1 MKAGLSRA
9 LRWLGLALGL
19 LALALLAFHFAVGRA
34 ARLVPP
40 DVTLPQTQVTR
51 TADGLRRF
59 DHAYAKKVG
68 SLWQVGLSGT
78 PETIGYSHAR
88 LLYPEMVENEGI
100 LIGRFKDQVRMGWA
114 RSFLLDLAQ
123 LRYRSV
129 DRQMSPERLREIAA
143 ASRGFQPDPYADV
156 FPTYQRFVYLN
167 ALYDI
172 SLSFEG
178 SPLIGCTT
186 FTFDGAAT
194 PDGSGILA
202 RAFDFE
208 VDDIFDR
215 RKAVFLV
222 RETGKIPFASVA
234 WPGLVGV
241 VSGMNLE
248 GVAVVVHGGRARE
261 PQAMGE
267 PVVHALRRVLSEA
280 RTTEDAARL
289 LAERAP
295 MVSHIVIAT
304 DAHGRS
310 AAIERAPG
318 FPDAVRFL
326 PPRAATTNHF
336 ESALKDDP
344 KNLRVR
350 SGTSTLPRRARADR
364 LLADLP
370 ATPVTPLAAA
380 QLLRDRA
387 AADGSPLPLGDRR
400 AINALIATH
409 GVIMQS
415 GPRVLWV
422 SEAPHLLGHFR
433 GFDLRRLLAP
443 DYEPATD
450 TSAPEPLPEDELLT
464 SGQYAAWKLQANDR
478 PDPSRHE

>member
-1 MKAGLSRA
+1 MSRPKRA
-9 LRWLGLALGL
+9 LRALGIVLGACVLGLFV
-19 LALALLAFHFAVGRA
+19 FHVGVGRA

-40 DVTLPQTQVTR
+40 SVAPSAAQVTTSPGGVR
-51 TADGLRRF
+51 HFGA
-59 DHAYAKKVG
+59 AYARKVG
-68 SLWQVGLSGT
+68 SILQVGLQGDPVS
-78 PETIGYSHAR
+78 IGYSHAR

-100 LIGRFKDQVRMGWA
+100 LLGRFKDQVPVRAA
-114 RSFLLDLAQ
+114 RSLLLDLAQ
-123 LRYRSV
+123 LRYRHV
-129 DRQMSPERLREIAA
+129 DEQMSPDRLREIAA
-143 ASRGFQPDPYADV
+143 GSLGFQPDPYAEL
-156 FPTYQRFVYLN
+156 FPTFQRFVYLN

-194 PDGSGILA
+194 PDGSGVLA

-248 GVAVVVHGGRARE
+248 GVAIVVHGGRARE
-261 PQAMGE
+261 PQAIGE

-280 RTTEDAARL
+280 HTTEDAARL

-295 MVSHIVIAT
+295 MVSHIVIVT
-304 DAHGRS
+304 DAQGHS
-310 AAIERAPG
+310 ATIERAPG
-318 FPDAVRFL
+318 VKDSVRVL
-326 PPRAATTNHF
+326 PSRAATTNHF

-350 SGTSTLPRRARADR
+350 AKTSTLPRRARADR

-370 ATPVTPLAAA
+370 QNAAITPLAAA
-380 QLLRDRA
+380 TLLRDHSA
-387 AADGSPLPLGDRR
+387 ENGSALPLGDRR

-409 GVIMQS
+409 GVIMQT

-422 SEAPHLLGHFR
+422 SESPHLLGHFR
-433 GFDLRRLLAP
+433 AFDLRRLLAP
-443 DYEPATD
+443 DYDPDRD
-450 TSAPEPLPEDELLT
+450 TALGEMLPEDPLLT
-464 SGQYAAWKLQANDR
+464 SGEYTAWKAGQR
-478 PDPSRHE
+478 

>member
-1 MKAGLSRA
+1 VRSRLGRA
-9 LRWLGLALGL
+9 LRGLGVVVACLALGL
-19 LALALLAFHFAVGRA
+19 LAFHVAVGRA

-40 DVTLPQTQVTR
+40 SVTLPSAQVTTSPAGVR
-51 TADGLRRF
+51 HFGS
-59 DHAYAKKVG
+59 AYARKVG
-68 SLWQVGLSGT
+68 SILQVGLQGDPVS
-78 PETIGYSHAR
+78 IGYSHAR

-100 LIGRFKDQVRMGWA
+100 LLGRFKAQVPAAAA
-114 RSFLLDLAQ
+114 RSLLLDLAQ
-123 LRYRSV
+123 LRYRHV
-129 DRQMSPERLREIAA
+129 DQQMSAERLREISAGSA
-143 ASRGFQPDPYADV
+143 GFQPDPYAEL
-156 FPTYQRFVYLN
+156 FPTFQRFVYLN

-186 FTFDGAAT
+186 FTFDHEAT
-194 PDGSGILA
+194 PDGSGVLA

-248 GVAVVVHGGRARE
+248 GVAIVVHGGRARE
-261 PQAMGE
+261 PQATGE

-280 RTTEDAARL
+280 HTTADAARL
-289 LAERAP
+289 LGERTP
-295 MVSHIVIAT
+295 MVSHIVIVT
-304 DAHGRS
+304 DAQGQS
-310 AAIERAPG
+310 VTIERAPG
-318 FPDAVRFL
+318 VKDTVRVL
-326 PPRAATTNHF
+326 PSRAATTNHF

-350 SGTSTLPRRARADR
+350 AKTSTLPRRARADR
-364 LLADLP
+364 LLAELP
-370 ATPVTPLAAA
+370 QNAPISALAAA
-380 QLLRDRA
+380 TLLRDHSA
-387 AADGSPLPLGDRR
+387 ENGSALPLGDRR

-409 GVIMQS
+409 GVIMQT

-422 SEAPHLLGHFR
+422 SESPHLLGHFR
-433 GFDLRRLLAP
+433 AFDLRRLLAP
-443 DYEPATD
+443 DYD
-450 TSAPEPLPEDELLT
+450 PEHDLAQGETLPEDPLLT
-464 SGQYAAWKLQANDR
+464 NGEYAAWKAGQK
-478 PDPSRHE
+478 

>member
-1 MKAGLSRA
+1 VKRLKRGLY
-9 LRWLGLALGL
+9 WLAAILGGLAL
-19 LALALLAFHFAVGRA
+19 AWLAFHVAVGRA

-40 DVTLPQTQVTR
+40 AISLPSAAVTTTG
-51 TADGLRRF
+51 GLRRF
-59 DHAYAKKVG
+59 GSAYARNVG
-68 SLWQVGLSGT
+68 SILQVGLAGV

-100 LIGRFKDQVRMGWA
+100 LLGRFEDQVPMQAA

-123 LRYRSV
+123 LRYRHV
-129 DRQMSPERLREIAA
+129 DQQMGRERLREIAA
-143 ASRGFQPDPYADV
+143 SARGFQPDPYAYV
-156 FPTYQRFVYLN
+156 FPTFQRFVYLN

-186 FTFDGAAT
+186 FTFDGMAT
-194 PDGSGILA
+194 PDGSGVLA

-248 GVAVVVHGGRARE
+248 GVAVVVHGGRAGETR
-261 PQAMGE
+261 AVGE
-267 PVVHALRRVLSEA
+267 PVVQALRRVLSQA

-295 MVSHIVIAT
+295 MVSHIVIVT
-304 DAHGRS
+304 DAHGHS

-318 FPDAVRFL
+318 APDTLRRL
-326 PPRAATTNHF
+326 PSRAATTNHF
-336 ESALKDDP
+336 ESTLKDDP

-350 SGTSTLPRRARADR
+350 AITSTLPRRARADR

-370 ATPVTPLAAA
+370 PDAPITPLAAA
-380 QLLRDRA
+380 RLLRDRD
-387 AADGSPLPLGDRR
+387 AADGSALPLGDRR

-409 GVIMQS
+409 GVIMQT

-422 SEAPHLLGHFR
+422 SESPHLLGHFR
-433 GFDLRRLLAP
+433 AFDLQRLLAP
-443 DYEPATD
+443 DYDPARD
-450 TSAPEPLPEDELLT
+450 AGEGEMLPEDSLLT
-464 SGQYAAWKLQANDR
+464 SGDYAAWKSKQ
-478 PDPSRHE
+478 P

>member
-1 MKAGLSRA
+1 MKARFGCA
-9 LRWLGLALGL
+9 LRGLGL
-19 LALALLAFHFAVGRA
+19 LLIGSLLALLVFHVAVGRA

-40 DVTLPQTQVTR
+40 NLTLPELH
-51 TADGLRRF
+51 ASPASEPLRRF
-59 DHAYAKKVG
+59 GPAYARKVG
-68 SLWQVGLSGT
+68 SILQVGLSGS
-78 PETIGYSHAR
+78 PEVIGYSHAR

-100 LIGRFKDQVRMGWA
+100 LLGRFKEQVPWRAA

-123 LRYRSV
+123 LRYRHV
-129 DRQMSPERLREIAA
+129 DREMSPDRLREIAA
-143 ASRGFQPDPYADV
+143 GARGFQPDPYAEL
-156 FPTYQRFVYLN
+156 FPTFQRFVYLN

-194 PDGSGILA
+194 ADGSGLLA

-215 RKAVFLV
+215 KKAVFLV

-248 GVAVVVHGGRARE
+248 GVAIVVHGARARE
-261 PQAMGE
+261 PQAVGE

-280 RTTEDAARL
+280 HTTEEAAQLLAARS
-289 LAERAP
+289 P
-295 MVSHIVIAT
+295 MVSHIVIVT
-304 DAHGRS
+304 DAHGHS
-310 AAIERAPG
+310 ATIERAPG
-318 FPDAVRFL
+318 VKDTFRLL

-350 SGTSTLPRRARADR
+350 AKTSTLQRRARAER
-364 LLADLP
+364 LLAQLP
-370 ATPVTPLAAA
+370 ESPVTPLLAAG
-380 QLLRDRA
+380 LLRDRA
-387 AADGSPLPLGDRR
+387 AADGSALPLGDRR

-409 GVIMQS
+409 GVIMQT

-422 SEAPHLLGHFR
+422 SESPHLLGHFR
-433 GFDLRRLLAP
+433 AFDLRRLLAD
-443 DYEPATD
+443 DYDPAND
-450 TSAPEPLPEDELLT
+450 TSSGDTLPEDPLLT
-464 SGQYAAWKLQANDR
+464 SGGYATWKGR
-478 PDPSRHE
+478 KP

>member
-1 MKAGLSRA
+1 VTSRLKRA
-9 LRWLGLALGL
+9 LRRVAFALGA
-19 LALALLAFHFAVGRA
+19 LALALLAFHVAVGRA
-34 ARLVPP
+34 ARLVAPQ
-40 DVTLPQTQVTR
+40 VTLPSSQVT
-51 TADGLRRF
+51 TAASGVRHF
-59 DHAYAKKVG
+59 GGAYMRKVG
-68 SLWQVGLSGT
+68 SILQVGLQGDPVS
-78 PETIGYSHAR
+78 IGYSHAR

-100 LIGRFKDQVRMGWA
+100 LLGRFKAQVPVRAA
-114 RSFLLDLAQ
+114 RSLLLDLAQ
-123 LRYRSV
+123 LRYRHV
-129 DRQMSPERLREIAA
+129 DQQMSPERLREIAA
-143 ASRGFQPDPYADV
+143 GAAGFQPDPYAEL
-156 FPTYQRFVYLN
+156 FPTFQRFVYLN

-194 PDGSGILA
+194 PDGSGVLA

-215 RKAVFLV
+215 RKSVFLV

-248 GVAVVVHGGRARE
+248 GVAIVVHGGRARE
-261 PQAMGE
+261 PQAVGE

-280 RTTEDAARL
+280 HNTEDAARL
-289 LAERAP
+289 LAERTP
-295 MVSHIVIAT
+295 MVSHIVIVT
-304 DAHGRS
+304 DAQGHS

-318 FPDAVRFL
+318 VTDTVRFL

-336 ESALKDDP
+336 ESALRDDP

-350 SGTSTLPRRARADR
+350 AKTSTLPRRARADR

-370 ATPVTPLAAA
+370 QNAPITPLVAAR
-380 QLLRDRA
+380 LLRDRD
-387 AADGSPLPLGDRR
+387 AADGSALPLGDRR

-409 GVIMQS
+409 GVIMQTGS
-415 GPRVLWV
+415 RTLWV
-422 SEAPHLLGHFR
+422 SESPHLLGQFR
-433 GFDLRRLLAP
+433 AFDLRRLLAP
-443 DYEPATD
+443 DYDPDHDAT
-450 TSAPEPLPEDELLT
+450 TGEALPEDPLLS
-464 SGQYAAWKLQANDR
+464 SGDYAAWKAKR
-478 PDPSRHE
+478 R

>member
-1 MKAGLSRA
+1 VKSRLA
-9 LRWLGLALGL
+9 RSFRWLGVLLGCVVLALFT
-19 LALALLAFHFAVGRA
+19 FHVAVGRA

-40 DVTLPQTQVTR
+40 SVTLPQTQVT
-51 TADGLRRF
+51 TAPDGLRRCGA
-59 DHAYAKKVG
+59 AYARKVG
-68 SLWQVGLSGT
+68 GILQVGLVGA

-100 LIGRFKDQVRMGWA
+100 LLGRFKDQVPMRWA

-123 LRYRSV
+123 LRYRRV
-129 DRQMSPERLREIAA
+129 DQQMSPERLREISAG
-143 ASRGFQPDPYADV
+143 SRGFQPDPYAEL
-156 FPTYQRFVYLN
+156 FPTFQRFVYLN

-186 FTFDGAAT
+186 FTFDGEAT
-194 PDGSGILA
+194 PDGSGLLA

-215 RKAVFLV
+215 HKAVFLV
-222 RETGKIPFASVA
+222 RESGKIPFASVA

-261 PQAMGE
+261 PQALGE

-280 RTTEDAARL
+280 HTTEEAAQL
-289 LAERAP
+289 LAERAA
-295 MVSHIVIAT
+295 MVSHIVIVT
-304 DAHGRS
+304 DAHGHS
-310 AAIERAPG
+310 AVIERAPG
-318 FPDAVRFL
+318 VKDSVRAL
-326 PPRAATTNHF
+326 PSRAATTNHF

-350 SGTSTLPRRARADR
+350 AKTSTLPRRARADR

-370 ATPVTPLAAA
+370 PGAPVTPLTAA
-380 QLLRDRA
+380 QLLRDRSA
-387 AADGSPLPLGDRR
+387 PDGSALPLGDRR

-409 GVIMQS
+409 GVIMQT
-415 GPRVLWV
+415 GPRILWV
-422 SEAPHLLGHFR
+422 SESPHLLGHFR
-433 GFDLRRLLAP
+433 AFDLQRLLAP
-443 DYEPATD
+443 DYDPATD
-450 TSAPEPLPEDELLT
+450 NGSPAPLPEDDLLT
-464 SGQYAAWKLQANDR
+464 SGQYAAWKAQH
-478 PDPSRHE
+478 P

>member
-1 MKAGLSRA
+1 MKARFK
-9 LRWLGLALGL
+9 RWLGWLGFVLA
-19 LALALLAFHFAVGRA
+19 ALVLTFVAFHVAVGRA
-34 ARLVPP
+34 SRLVPP
-40 DVTLPQTQVTR
+40 AVTLPQSQVT
-51 TADGLRRF
+51 TSADGLRRF
-59 DHAYAKKVG
+59 GDAYARRVG
-68 SLWQVGLSGT
+68 NILQVGLVGA

-88 LLYPEMVENEGI
+88 LLYPEMVENEGV
-100 LIGRFKDQVRMGWA
+100 LLGRFKDQVPLRAA

-123 LRYRSV
+123 LRYRHVDQEMSV
-129 DRQMSPERLREIAA
+129 QRLREIAA
-143 ASRGFQPDPYADV
+143 GAQGFQPDPYAEL
-156 FPTYQRFVYLN
+156 FPTFQRFVYLN

-194 PDGSGILA
+194 GDGSGLLA

-215 RKAVFLV
+215 HKAVFLV

-261 PQAMGE
+261 PQAVGE

-280 RTTEDAARL
+280 HTTEDAARL

-295 MVSHIVIAT
+295 MVSHIVIVT
-304 DAHGRS
+304 DANGHS

-318 FPDAVRFL
+318 VQDSVRFL
-326 PPRAATTNHF
+326 PARAATTNHF

-350 SGTSTLPRRARADR
+350 AKTSTLPRRARADR

-370 ATPVTPLAAA
+370 ADVAVTPLIAAN
-380 QLLRDRA
+380 LLRDRN

-409 GVIMQS
+409 GVIMQT
-415 GPRVLWV
+415 GARVLWV
-422 SEAPHLLGHFR
+422 SESPHLLGHFR
-433 GFDLRRLLAP
+433 AFDLKRLLAK
-443 DYEPATD
+443 DYDPATD
-450 TSAPEPLPEDELLT
+450 VTVGEALPEDVLLS
-464 SGQYAAWKLQANDR
+464 SGDYASWKAKAK
-478 PDPSRHE
+478 

>member
-1 MKAGLSRA
+1 MKPRSSAITRA
-9 LRWLGLALGL
+9 LRWLGLVLAF
-19 LALALLAFHFAVGRA
+19 LALALLAFHFSVARA
-34 ARLVPP
+34 ARLAPPHITVPAAQP
-40 DVTLPQTQVTR
+40 TR
-51 TADGLRRF
+51 TPDGLRRF
-59 DHAYAKKVG
+59 EHAYAKQVG
-68 SLWQVGLSGT
+68 RLLQVGLSGS
-78 PETIGYSHAR
+78 PEAIGYSHAR

-100 LIGRFKDQVRMGWA
+100 LLARFKDQVRMSWA

-123 LRYRSV
+123 LRYRNV
-129 DRQMSPERLREIAA
+129 DKQVSPDRLREIAA
-143 ASRGFQPDPYADV
+143 GAQGFQPDPYADV
-156 FPTYQRFVYLN
+156 FPTFQRFVYLN

-186 FTFDGAAT
+186 FTFDGPAT
-194 PDGSGILA
+194 ADGSGTLA

-208 VDDIFDR
+208 VDDVFDR

-261 PQAMGE
+261 PRAMGE

-289 LAERAP
+289 LSERAP
-295 MVSHIVIAT
+295 MVSHIIIVT
-304 DAHGRS
+304 DAHGHS
-310 AAIERAPG
+310 ATIERAPG
-318 FPDAVRFL
+318 ERDAVRFL
-326 PPRAATTNHF
+326 ASRAATTNHF

-350 SGTSTLPRRARADR
+350 SNTSTLPRRARADR

-370 ATPVTPLAAA
+370 ATPITPLAAA

-387 AADGSPLPLGDRR
+387 AADGSALPLGDRR

-409 GVIMQS
+409 GVIMQT

-422 SEAPHLLGHFR
+422 SESPHLLGHFR
-433 GFDLRRLLAP
+433 AFELTRLLAP
-443 DYEPATD
+443 DYDPAAD

-464 SGQYAAWKLQANDR
+464 SGQYAAWRAAH
-478 PDPSRHE
+478 P

>member
-1 MKAGLSRA
+1 MRRWLARA
-9 LRWLGLALGL
+9 LRWLGA
-19 LALALLAFHFAVGRA
+19 ALAVLVLVLIVFHVAVGRA

-40 DVTLPQTQVTR
+40 SVTLPQTEATIGVG
-51 TADGLRRF
+51 GLRRF

-68 SLWQVGLSGT
+68 SLLQVGLAGT

-100 LIGRFKDQVRMGWA
+100 LLGRFKDQVRLGLA

-123 LRYRSV
+123 LRYRNV
-129 DRQMSPERLREIAA
+129 DSQMSPERLREIAA
-143 ASRGFQPDPYADV
+143 TARGFEPDPYADV
-156 FPTYQRFVYLN
+156 FPTFQRFVYLN

-186 FTFDGAAT
+186 FTFDGPAT

-222 RETGKIPFASVA
+222 REAGKIPFASVA

-261 PQAMGE
+261 PQATGE

-280 RTTEDAARL
+280 RTTEEAARL

-295 MVSHIVIAT
+295 MVSHIIIVT
-304 DAHGRS
+304 DQHGHS
-310 AAIERAPG
+310 AVIERAPG
-318 FPDAVRFL
+318 VKDALRAL

-350 SGTSTLPRRARADR
+350 SGTSTLPRRARGDR

-370 ATPVTPLAAA
+370 APVTPLAAA
-380 QLLRDRA
+380 KLLRDRD

-409 GVIMQS
+409 GVIMQT

-422 SEAPHLLGHFR
+422 SESPHLLGHFR
-433 GFDLRRLLAP
+433 AFDLRRLFAP
-443 DYEPATD
+443 DYDPATD
-450 TSAPEPLPEDELLT
+450 NSAPEPLPQDELLT
-464 SGQYAAWKLQANDR
+464 SGKYAAWKAER
-478 PDPSRHE
+478 K